1 MKAVQKAVQ
10 IEPKNYD
17 FDKIIDRYHT
27 SCLKWDFNQRTF
39 GREDILPMWVADMDF
54 PAPEAVVEA
63 LVNRAKHGIYGY
75 SDGMEGYYGV
85 LIDWMKERHGW
96 EIQRDWISFSPG
108 IVPALNELVRSLT
121 KAGDKI
127 LVQFPVYPPFFQAV
141 KNHGRELVGSQLI
154 LEKGRYTMDFAD
166 LEEKFFSGIKIM
178 ILCNPHNP
186 VGRVWER
193 VELERLGQLCLT
205 HGVLVISDEIH
216 SDLIYKGYRHIPFAS
231 LSPESALQSIVCTA
245 PSKTFNLAG
254 LQTSNLIIPNA
265 KYRLAFR
272 ASLNLTGI
280 HYPNVFGMTA
290 MEAAYRHGR
299 DWLDQLLDYLSGNL
313 RFLNSFLD
321 RELPQITAIQPE
333 GTYLV
338 WLDFSALGMN
348 PKALQNF
355 LVHEA
360 GVGLSPGYLF
370 GPGGEGFARLN
381 IACAR
386 SVFEEGL
393 QRIKTA
399 VKGLE

>member
-1 MKAVQKAVQ
+1 MKAVQT
-10 IEPKNYD
+10 EPKNYD

-121 KAGDKI
+121 KPGDKI
-127 LVQFPVYPPFFQAV
+127 LVQLPVYPPFFQAV
-141 KNHGRELVGSQLI
+141 KNHGRELVSSQLI
-154 LEKGRYTMDFAD
+154 LEKGRYTMDFTD
-166 LEEKFFSGIKIM
+166 LEEKFFSGVKIM

-231 LSPESALQSIVCTA
+231 LSQESALQSIVCTA

-254 LQTSNLIIPNA
+254 LQTSNLIIPNT

-272 ASLNLTGI
+272 AALNLTGI

-338 WLDFSALGMN
+338 WLDFSALGMT

-355 LVHEA
+355 LVHKA

-386 SVFEEGL
+386 SVLEEGL